1 MRILIIE
8 DNQDLATQFVDA
20 LSEQHYLIDTAQDG
34 LIGWEMLQAVEY
46 DLIILDVMLPRLD
59 GITLCRQL
67 REEGRLVPVL
77 MLTARGTSHDQII
90 GLDSGADDYL
100 VKPVRL
106 AELNARVRAL
116 LRRGQQLPMSS
127 VLEIG
132 KLRLDPCAC
141 EVSYDGK
148 PLAMRPKELALLE
161 LFLRHPQRLFSRGAI
176 INQLWSF
183 EHELPEENTVKSH
196 IKGLRQ
202 KLKTVGMEDL
212 IETVY
217 GLGYRLNTAFAAIAP
232 QQSSSPLDPGTPVAE
247 SEVIPD
253 VIPEVFSLL
262 IVEEQRTIAEQIAH
276 RVELQGWKPYI
287 TANPTEAKPVLDW
300 LAPKAV
306 VISTN
311 FLNSGEET
319 LPFVFHLL
327 EHHQNLAIFIY
338 NNQTILDRWQL
349 MACTPIL
356 AEGEC
361 LTALTQGLIA
371 QS

>member
-59 GITLCRQL
+59 GITLCRKL
-67 REEGRLVPVL
+67 REEGQLIPVL

-141 EVSYDGK
+141 EVSYEGK

-217 GLGYRLNTAFAAIAP
+217 GLGYRLNTAFATIAP
-232 QQSSSPLDPGTPVAE
+232 QDSSLPLEPATPVAE
-247 SEVIPD
+247 SEVIPEA
-253 VIPEVFSLL
+253 ISLL
-262 IVEEQRTIAEQIAH
+262 IVEEQRAIAEQIAQQ
-276 RVELQGWKPYI
+276 VELQGWKPYI

-327 EHHQNLAIFIY
+327 EHHKDLAIFIY

-349 MACTPIL
+349 MACTPML
-356 AEGEC
+356 PEGEC
-361 LTALTQGLIA
+361 LKALTQGLIA